1 MRLPRPFFQLPVI
14 IDANRLEAEVAALP
28 AEAWGAHPD
37 RLTGNTAVQLI
48 SPGGVET
55 ETLHGEMLPTR
66 WLAGMPYVR
75 QILSSFGVVWSRS
88 RLMRLAPGA
97 SVPDHADIN
106 HHWHTRVR
114 VHIPV
119 VTWPEVR
126 FHCGGEVVHMAE
138 GEAWIFDNWRRHRV
152 ENGAP
157 HERIHLVADT
167 TGTSAFWRFACGA
180 KPPRERWPT
189 LAWQPGRDVQPMTES
204 NQPSPV
210 MPAAELQMLVG
221 DLCGELVP
229 SSGNGERVG
238 AFAML
243 MEGFVQDWRQLC
255 GLHGTAGRGEA
266 EFRKLASSVHG
277 AAKTLSEGLMMRT
290 NGVSALHVLEA
301 RVLKHVVMGEPAPQV
316 AVGPAQVAVGPAR
329 VAVGSA
335 QAAACKGNAPGVNGR
350 GQAGGLLEKPVFI
363 VAAPRSGSTLLFDTL
378 ACSTG
383 FNTFGGEAHWLI
395 EGVEALRPG
404 APGIDSNRLTAKQAT
419 AQISGRIREAAVAR
433 LQGTGGG
440 APVLGARMLEKT
452 PKNSLR
458 ISFLEQVFP
467 DARFIFLWREPREN
481 LSSIMEAWRSGS
493 WVTYP
498 AVPGWDGP
506 WSLLL
511 PPGWQQLRGAPLEKV
526 AAWQWLQANEIALED
541 LQQLPRE
548 DWTAVG
554 FHELV
559 ADPAGTVRRVCE
571 FVGVAFDEALQ
582 RRTASA
588 LPQSRS
594 THTPPAADKWRRN
607 EAAIERVLPDV
618 ESCWQRLRE
627 LR

>member
-14 IDANRLEAEVAALP
+14 IDANRLKAEVAALP

-37 RLTGNTAVQLI
+37 RLTGNSAAQLI

-66 WLAGMPYVR
+66 WLAAMPYVR

-97 SVPDHADIN
+97 GVPDHADIN
-106 HHWHTRVR
+106 HHWYTRVR

-126 FHCGGEVVHMAE
+126 FHCGDEVVHMAA

-152 ENGAP
+152 ENKAP

-189 LAWQPGRDVQPMTES
+189 LAWQPKHDVQPMTES

-210 MPAAELQMLVG
+210 MPAAELQLLVG
-221 DLCGELVP
+221 DLCAELVP
-229 SSGNGERVG
+229 SSANGERVG

-255 GLHGTAGRGEA
+255 GLHGVGGRGEA
-266 EFRKLASSVHG
+266 EFRKLVSSVHA
-277 AAKTLSEGLMMRT
+277 AAKTLAEGLVMRT

-301 RVLKHVVMGEPAPQV
+301 RVLKHVVLGDPAPQV
-316 AVGPAQVAVGPAR
+316 TSGAR
-329 VAVGSA
+329 SDGSTRMAAREGGDASA
-335 QAAACKGNAPGVNGR
+335 QMAVR
-350 GQAGGLLEKPVFI
+350 GDGLLDKPVFI

-383 FNTFGGEAHWLI
+383 FNTFGGEAHWLV
-395 EGVEALRPG
+395 EGVEPLRPG
-404 APGIDSNRLTAKQAT
+404 APGVDSNRLTATQAT
-419 AQISGRIREAAVAR
+419 TEIVAAIRQAAIARI
-433 LQGTGGG
+433 QGTEGR
-440 APVLGARMLEKT
+440 APTMGARMLEKT

-458 ISFLEQVFP
+458 ISFLKQVFP
-467 DARFIFLWREPREN
+467 DARFIFLWRDPREN
-481 LSSIMEAWRSGS
+481 LSSIIEAWRSGS

-498 AVPGWDGP
+498 AIPGWDGP

-511 PPGWQQLRGAPLEKV
+511 PPGWQELRGAPLEAL
-526 AAWQWLQANEIALED
+526 AARQLQKANEIALDD

-554 FHELV
+554 FHDLI
-559 ADPAGTVRRVCE
+559 ADPAATVRRLCE
-571 FVGVAFDEALQ
+571 FADVPFDEAL
-582 RRTASA
+582 RARTAGA

-607 EAAIERVLPDV
+607 EAAIERVLPAI
-618 ESCWQRLRE
+618 ESCYQRLRA